1 MDGIFLLFLAVVDH
15 LQAKKLLLNPT
26 PHWIEKSMI
35 FFNSFL
41 DLNILNNNGNI
52 ETTTTGDMVGEEEE
66 QEEQEG
72 CVELHVV
79 WLDLHPNSITAM
91 V

>member
-52 ETTTTGDMVGEEEE
+52 ETTTTGDLMGTGWGG
-66 QEEQEG
+66 G
-72 CVELHVV
+72 CVELQVV
-79 WLDLHPNSITAM
+79 SSLTSQ
-91 V
+91 